1 MRRPQRPDPPCTA
14 GALSAAAAAAPPQT
28 WPTPCRRSRRA
39 GEQSGLQ
46 HVTRA
51 CCAGH
56 HAPRSHADRTVKHA
70 CLLQCTR
77 HPPGLFLLLLL
88 LWLLLH
94 VTGPAQTRSSHT
106 ALRPTAD
113 RHTLGCRDAS
123 AHDQKQRLCDS
134 PPPHQ
139 LVVVMQNTGTP
150 QQSHQQW
157 QGCTLLLLGHQQRP
171 VRRRQL
177 GQLVGGCVDLD
188 GRQLRRGRKGE
199 AAVVAGR
206 LWHPPAWQQQ
216 RMPATRTAILRNA
229 WLLRPGV
236 LCVQAIS
243 QAAYGAKVPA

>member
-113 RHTLGCRDAS
+113 RHTPLA
-123 AHDQKQRLCDS
+123 AE
-134 PPPHQ
+134 
-139 LVVVMQNTGTP
+139 M
-150 QQSHQQW
+150 
-157 QGCTLLLLGHQQRP
+157 
-171 VRRRQL
+171 RQHMTRSN
-177 GQLVGGCVDLD
+177 GCVTAHHHTSSLLSCRTQEPHNSLTSS
-188 GRQLRRGRKGE
+188 GR
-199 AAVVAGR
+199 AALCCCLGTSSGLSDAGSSGS
-206 LWHPPAWQQQ
+206 W
-216 RMPATRTAILRNA
+216 
-229 WLLRPGV
+229 
-236 LCVQAIS
+236 
-243 QAAYGAKVPA
+243 